1 MKKII
6 LFVALSL
13 VVTTSFAQKKK
24 SSKASKAPKTTTVS
38 ALAKADNLLAEVKA
52 GNFQLTITE
61 NGKPKDA
68 IVVKSAD
75 AAFKPTNCKL
85 TAFTA
90 SGAKLYLL
98 TWTEVTQNKTDMK
111 TEDITTVYSNIYEI
125 SSKKLVF
132 NNAQMTNHITEK
144 VFLDK
149 LKQASETQEKIRR
162 EGFEFSLNADGS
174 IAIKNKTQQSK
185 LVYDATKMEFH
196 K

>member
-24 SSKASKAPKTTTVS
+24 SSKASKATKTATVS

-68 IVVKSAD
+68 IVVKSVD
-75 AAFKPTNCKL
+75 AKSTPTDCKL

-90 SGAKLYLL
+90 SGVKLYLL

-174 IAIKNKTQQSK
+174 VAIKNKTQQSK